1 MVEVQT
7 VLGEEVVEQDL
18 TLPQRCPYFPEVDER
33 TSYFVKALLILYLMQ
48 STIVGQHDFQL
59 VFCLLIEDV

>member
-18 TLPQRCPYFPEVDER
+18 TLPQRCPYFPEVYER

-48 STIVGQHDFQL
+48 PTIVSQHDF
-59 VFCLLIEDV
+59 